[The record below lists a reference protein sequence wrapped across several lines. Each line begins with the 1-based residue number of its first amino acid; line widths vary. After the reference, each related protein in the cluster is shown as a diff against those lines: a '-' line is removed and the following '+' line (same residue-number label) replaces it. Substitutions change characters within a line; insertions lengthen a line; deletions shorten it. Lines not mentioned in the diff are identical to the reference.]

1 MQLKKEG
8 RLKIIEGDQELAPG
22 ITAHFLGGHTPGSQ
36 FLSVHTD
43 DGLVVLGGDGLF
55 TYENLKYDIPSPM
68 GLGKEAQ
75 KESFKRI
82 RKVVGDS
89 DELLVPGHDMEVF
102 RRFPGITE
110 RVVQVKMR

>member
-8 RLKIIEGDQELAPG
+8 RLKIIEGDQELALG